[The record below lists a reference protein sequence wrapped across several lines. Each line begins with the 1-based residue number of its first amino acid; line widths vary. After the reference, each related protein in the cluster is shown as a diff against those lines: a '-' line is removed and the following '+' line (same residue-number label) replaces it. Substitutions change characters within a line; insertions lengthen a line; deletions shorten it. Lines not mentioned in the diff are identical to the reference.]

1 VVNPTLGREREY
13 ELKPT
18 ESPRKVVV
26 VGGGPGGME
35 AARVAAS
42 RGHKVVLFDEGEEL
56 GGQLIL
62 ASKPPFKDT
71 IETFRQYLVA
81 QVAKLGIELRLHER
95 FTLDLLDELKP
106 DVVILA
112 TGVKP
117 FIPQI
122 SGIQSQ
128 KVIQASQVLVGAK
141 TGERVVV
148 IGGELVGCETAL
160 YLMEQ
165 GKKVIVMRRGPEFA
179 TKVHQFIR
187 EPLLG
192 RLQFKGVS
200 MLAGVEYEEIT
211 AAGVA
216 IRTGAGERKV
226 VEADTIV
233 LAAGAVPNIEL
244 LSALQGKVARLVS
257 VGDCVEPR
265 GIREAVEEGYKAA
278 LML

>member
-1 VVNPTLGREREY
+1 
-13 ELKPT
+13 
-18 ESPRKVVV
+18 
-26 VGGGPGGME
+26 
-35 AARVAAS
+35 
-42 RGHKVVLFDEGEEL
+42 
-56 GGQLIL
+56 LIL

-71 IETFRQYLVA
+71 IETFRQYLVG
-81 QVAKLGIELRLHER
+81 QVAKLGIETRLRER

-122 SGIQSQ
+122 LGIQSQ
-128 KVIQASQVLVGAK
+128 KVLQASQVLVGAK
-141 TGERVVV
+141 TGERVAVV
-148 IGGELVGCETAL
+148 GGELVGCETAL

-165 GKKVIVMRRGPEFA
+165 GKKVTVMRRGPKFA

-200 MLAGVEYEEIT
+200 MLAGVGYEEIT
-211 AAGVA
+211 EAGVA
-216 IRTGAGERKV
+216 IRTGVGERKV

-233 LAAGAVPNIEL
+233 LAAGAVPNTEL
-244 LSALQGKVARLVS
+244 LSALQGKVAQIVS